1 MFSLSRLRFSFQT
14 SPGLRNAKKILGNF
28 KSSVSPLKLEITTV
42 STESDPFTETAKS
55 GLVIGRSGILQGEE
69 AREDAVA
76 ASAATA
82 ARWRDFSMSPY
93 QHGSFRDYS
102 WGSVTSVLSGHGRQ
116 GSWHLFEENGVMDM
130 FHHDQPRDWR
140 GQSWESCKGPQA
152 LWRPHHV
159 NNERRSMDDMSSTI
173 LIFICFVNMG
183 STSKGQH
190 DHKTSAFKS
199 LGGVDSDEGK
209 LSCNRKIDPV
219 RILLGMQQ
227 PVFSS
232 APSDE
237 TMSRKK
243 PRLAGVGVWPIPTV
257 CSPATPSVACSSSP
271 GDSRCNVLAQQHIV
285 LFLLRNMES
294 MWGTRGSIQE
304 EVSRFIS
311 SNGLV
316 EDPLTIEKERALINP
331 WTSEEKEIFIDKLAA
346 FGKDFRKIASFLDHK
361 TTADWIVLGG
371 RFVSKTSGV
380 DDSIVIRSS
389 NFDIAGSDQD
399 TVAADVLAGICG
411 SLSSEAMSS
420 CITSAGPGEGYHH
433 DRKCHKVDSV
443 VKKPSTSDVL
453 QNADEDAFSDET
465 CGEMVSAHW
474 TDEENP
480 LYTGCLSLCKA
491 RKCLGLDLIHPTTR
505 NTCTPLSD
513 DANAGGTDT
522 EDACVQESSVICG
535 DKLGSN
541 VEDDLPPKG
550 NDGRLVD
557 HQNTEAVEDIFS
569 DVDLTGSI
577 SEDGADAM
585 DLRTKRLNHYSAE
598 TGSQIICRPVSNR
611 TGDESIDKNFDAKVL
626 HQVPLDLGSAGKP
639 SILLF
644 PDESSFAKISVLHD
658 SDTSQC
664 ENICNQDKLSS
675 TLAYPEKKDKHSHKM
690 LVGMWCSQLA
700 ELKRR
705 SPSERGVA
713 GSFLAHDYLHKCNSP
728 KPAAELPRL
737 VQKSEQANSRQKS
750 HFWSLSDTEKPCRN
764 GNVKLFGQILN
775 SSSQDDEKVVH
786 FSKSAKYSDLNLTS
800 CKNVGGNGSLSKFD
814 ENISFAPENVPRRSY
829 GLWDGNRIQTG
840 LSSLPD
846 SAILVAKY
854 PGAFV
859 NYSSSSS
866 SQMEQQASQTFRNT
880 DRNLNGVSV
889 FTPREINS
897 NGTVTDYQAY
907 RGHDCTKVAPFT
919 ADVKQQQGMFSEK
932 QRQNNGF
939 DAVSNLQQRGRGM
952 VGMNVM
958 GTGGGGGVVGGSCS
972 KLSDPVAVLRMQ
984 FAKTEPYGGQ
994 SGSRTREEEST
1005 WRGKGDMNIRR

>member
-1 MFSLSRLRFSFQT
+1 
-14 SPGLRNAKKILGNF
+14 
-28 KSSVSPLKLEITTV
+28 
-42 STESDPFTETAKS
+42 
-55 GLVIGRSGILQGEE
+55 
-69 AREDAVA
+69 
-76 ASAATA
+76 
-82 ARWRDFSMSPY
+82 MS
-93 QHGSFRDYS
+93 
-102 WGSVTSVLSGHGRQ
+102 
-116 GSWHLFEENGVMDM
+116 E
-130 FHHDQPRDWR
+130 
-140 GQSWESCKGPQA
+140 
-152 LWRPHHV
+152 
-159 NNERRSMDDMSSTI
+159 
-173 LIFICFVNMG
+173 
-183 STSKGQH
+183 
-190 DHKTSAFKS
+190 
-199 LGGVDSDEGK
+199 
-209 LSCNRKIDPV
+209 
-219 RILLGMQQ
+219 
-227 PVFSS
+227 
-232 APSDE
+232 
-237 TMSRKK
+237 
-243 PRLAGVGVWPIPTV
+243 
-257 CSPATPSVACSSSP
+257 
-271 GDSRCNVLAQQHIV
+271 
-285 LFLLRNMES
+285 
-294 MWGTRGSIQE
+294 
-304 EVSRFIS
+304 
-311 SNGLV
+311 
-316 EDPLTIEKERALINP
+316 
-331 WTSEEKEIFIDKLAA
+331 
-346 FGKDFRKIASFLDHK
+346 
-361 TTADWIVLGG
+361 
-371 RFVSKTSGV
+371 
-380 DDSIVIRSS
+380 
-389 NFDIAGSDQD
+389 
-399 TVAADVLAGICG
+399 
-411 SLSSEAMSS
+411 
-420 CITSAGPGEGYHH
+420 
-433 DRKCHKVDSV
+433 
-443 VKKPSTSDVL
+443 
-453 QNADEDAFSDET
+453 
-465 CGEMVSAHW
+465 
-474 TDEENP
+474 
-480 LYTGCLSLCKA
+480 
-491 RKCLGLDLIHPTTR
+491 
-505 NTCTPLSD
+505 
-513 DANAGGTDT
+513 
-522 EDACVQESSVICG
+522 
-535 DKLGSN
+535 
-541 VEDDLPPKG
+541 G

-626 HQVPLDLGSAGKP
+626 HQVPLDLVVINPCLSGEERQTLSQDASGHVSAQFSGEP
-639 SILLF
+639 LVDLA
-644 PDESSFAKISVLHD
+644 ELQISNLKEIND
-658 SDTSQC
+658 D
-664 ENICNQDKLSS
+664 
-675 TLAYPEKKDKHSHKM
+675 
-690 LVGMWCSQLA
+690 VGCSQLA

-932 QRQNNGF
+932 QR
-939 DAVSNLQQRGRGM
+939 
-952 VGMNVM
+952 
-958 GTGGGGGVVGGSCS
+958 
-972 KLSDPVAVLRMQ
+972 
-984 FAKTEPYGGQ
+984 PYGGQ